1 MTLTNFEFSSS
12 YQYLDQALR
21 SRWQIYAN
29 LEAEMDSFQPRP
41 ASDYHPLRA
50 AEVERLRILNPEG
63 SLESL
68 KSFVDHQITITSSDE
83 WQFHE
88 AFEERHVSEYVI
100 VTVLAQALSE
110 AVINTI
116 LAIGLAN
123 AGSPELFEMLDK
135 AEFKQKWVVA
145 PKALSSGYSFPIGTA
160 LHETL
165 GRLAKQRNSLAHS
178 KIDLK
183 VGEEEILRGKLFER
197 LTRSDERR
205 WIKRFFSL
213 PYDHMDFANNALP
226 ELPLSGI
233 LHERSPIPKAPE
245 HGT

>member
-21 SRWQIYAN
+21 SRWHIYAK

-41 ASDYHPLRA
+41 PSDYHPQRA
-50 AEVERLRILNPEG
+50 AEVERLRVLNPEG
-63 SLESL
+63 SMDDLER
-68 KSFVDHQITITSSDE
+68 FVDEQIAFLSSDV

-100 VTVLAQALSE
+100 VTALAQALSE
-110 AVINTI
+110 ALINTI

-123 AGSPELFEMLDK
+123 AGSPELFEMFDK
-135 AEFKQKWVVA
+135 AEFKQKWTIG
-145 PKALSSGYSFPIGTA
+145 PKAFSPSYSFPTGSA
-160 LHETL
+160 LNETL
-165 GRLAKQRNSLAHS
+165 VRLAKQRNSLAHS

-183 VGEEEILRGKLFER
+183 VCEDKILGGRQFER
-197 LTRSDERR
+197 LSRSDERR

-213 PYDHMDFANNALP
+213 PYDLVEYATQ
-226 ELPLSGI
+226 ELPDLPLFGI

-245 HGT
+245 HGA